1 MPSRVRSGGGYR
13 HAYPP
18 ESAFTEKKGTS
29 MYKTIVV
36 HVDGSPEQ
44 EARLRAGAQL
54 ANAFDAHLVG
64 SAATGISWF
73 DYSLLVGSMGAPM
86 MPESDFNGVREAVE
100 ARLEE
105 FSTAVQ
111 RHGVNSFETRMLEDD
126 ARYALLL
133 ESRYADLVIVSRDA
147 EPIAVPGIPA
157 QARGLPEYIALH
169 GARPVLV
176 VPPGWKALPL
186 PGTAVVGWDGS
197 MQAIRAI
204 SAALPLL
211 RQADAVKLTLIN
223 PGAMAEM
230 HGEEPGADMA
240 LHLARHGVKVDVV
253 IETTRSSTGEALLKV
268 AREHDAG
275 LLVTGAFGHSR
286 YREFVLGGVTR
297 SLLAGSTTPLLIAH

>member
-1 MPSRVRSGGGYR
+1 
-13 HAYPP
+13 
-18 ESAFTEKKGTS
+18 

-36 HVDGSPEQ
+36 HIDGAADQDS
-44 EARLRAGAQL
+44 RLRAAARL
-54 ANAFDAHLVG
+54 ARDHGAHLVG

-73 DYSLLVGSMGAPM
+73 DYSVLVGSMGAPM

-100 ARLEE
+100 ARLQA
-105 FSTAVQ
+105 FTTAVQ
-111 RHGVNSFETRMLEDD
+111 RQGVDSFETRMLEDD

-147 EPIAVPGIPA
+147 EPIAVPGIVP
-157 QARGLPEYIALH
+157 QARGLPEYITLH

-176 VPPGWKALPL
+176 VPPGWKDRPL

-211 RQADAVKLTLIN
+211 RQADAVKLALVN
-223 PGAMAEM
+223 PGSMAEM

-268 AREHDAG
+268 ARDHDAG

-297 SLLAGSTTPLLIAH
+297 ALLASSTTPLLIAH

>member
-1 MPSRVRSGGGYR
+1 
-13 HAYPP
+13 
-18 ESAFTEKKGTS
+18 

-36 HVDGSPEQ
+36 HVDGSAGQ
-44 EARLRAGAQL
+44 EARLRVGALL

-64 SAATGISWF
+64 SAATGISWL

-86 MPESDFNGVREAVE
+86 MPESDFNGVREAVHQ
-100 ARLEE
+100 RLEA
-105 FSTAVQ
+105 FHTAVQ
-111 RHGVNSFETRMLEDD
+111 RQGVASFETRMIEDD
-126 ARYALLL
+126 TRYALLL
-133 ESRYADLVIVSRDA
+133 ESRYADLVVVSRDLGQDA
-147 EPIAVPGIPA
+147 DPPLVPGLA
-157 QARGLPEYIALH
+157 AHARGLPEYVALH

-176 VPPGWKALPL
+176 VPPGWAGRSLPD
-186 PGTAVVGWDGS
+186 TVVVGWDGS

-211 RQADAVKLTLIN
+211 RTATSVKLTLIN
-223 PGAMAEM
+223 PAAMAGK

-253 IETTRSSTGEALLKV
+253 IEDTRSSTGEALLRV
-268 AREHDAG
+268 AHDQRAD

-297 SLLAGSTTPLLIAH
+297 ILLARCSTPLLVAH

>member
-1 MPSRVRSGGGYR
+1 
-13 HAYPP
+13 
-18 ESAFTEKKGTS
+18 
-29 MYKTIVV
+29 MYKTIMV

-44 EARLRAGAQL
+44 EARLRAGAVL

-100 ARLEE
+100 ARLQA

-111 RHGVNSFETRMLEDD
+111 RQGVNSVETRMIEDD

-157 QARGLPEYIALH
+157 EARGLPEYIALH

-176 VPPGWKALPL
+176 VPPGWSARGL

-204 SAALPLL
+204 TAALPLL
-211 RQADAVKLTLIN
+211 RQADAVKLALVN

-253 IETTRSSTGEALLKV
+253 IEHSRASTGDALQNV
-268 AREHDAG
+268 ARDHGAG

-297 SLLAGSTTPLLIAH
+297 SLLAGSTMPLLIAH

>member
-1 MPSRVRSGGGYR
+1 
-13 HAYPP
+13 
-18 ESAFTEKKGTS
+18 

-44 EARLRAGAQL
+44 EARLRAGALL

-64 SAATGISWF
+64 SGATGISWF

-86 MPESDFNGVREAVE
+86 MPESDFSGVRDAVQ
-100 ARLEE
+100 ARLAE

-111 RHGVNSFETRMLEDD
+111 RQGVASFETRMLEDD
-126 ARYALLL
+126 ARFGLLL
-133 ESRYADLVIVSRDA
+133 ESRYADLVIVSRES
-147 EPIAVPGIPA
+147 EPVSVPGIA
-157 QARGLPEYIALH
+157 TVTRGLPEYVALH

-176 VPPGWKALPL
+176 IPPGWHDHPL

-211 RQADAVKLTLIN
+211 RSADAVRLALIN
-223 PGAMAEM
+223 PDAMAEL

-253 IETTRSSTGEALLKV
+253 VEHTRTGVGEALLQV
-268 AREHDAG
+268 AHAAGAG

-297 SLLAGSTTPLLIAH
+297 SLLARSDIPLLLAH